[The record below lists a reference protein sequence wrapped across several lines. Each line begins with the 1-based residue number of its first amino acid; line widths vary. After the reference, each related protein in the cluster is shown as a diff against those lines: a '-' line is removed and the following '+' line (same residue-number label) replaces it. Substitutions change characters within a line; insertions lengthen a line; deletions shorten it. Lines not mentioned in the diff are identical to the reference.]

1 MTRHGFLW
9 LLAIV
14 LIFLFAPLLNSQGD
28 YDTCVKGELDTANA
42 WYNGASVQ
50 SIVDRTNSMYSTI
63 FVRTGIDPLIRKH
76 FVKPLPSKEIAP
88 GVELPKYIAPY
99 ADHMMEYWG
108 NFLQNFWMFFF
119 RIAHSIQWV
128 MYLLPFLFA
137 IVFDGVMT
145 RKAKLASFKYTS
157 PTVYNLSWHII
168 IAIVAMSLVAFSVV
182 TPLSIFFYPAAITVI
197 GMLVRLVISNIQH
210 SA

>member
-14 LIFLFAPLLNSQGD
+14 LIFLFAPLLNSQSD
-28 YDTCVKGELDTANA
+28 YESCVKTELDTAA
-42 WYNGASVQ
+42 TWYNSE
-50 SIVDRTNSMYSTI
+50 SIKDVVDRTNAMYSTI
-63 FVRTGIDPLIRKH
+63 LVRTGIDPLIRKH
-76 FVKPLPSKEIAP
+76 FVKPLPSKEISP
-88 GVELPKYIAPY
+88 GVSLPKYIAPY

-119 RIAHSIQWV
+119 RIAHSITWV
-128 MYLLPFLFA
+128 IYLMPFLLA
-137 IVFDGVMT
+137 IIFDGVMT

-157 PTVYNLSWHII
+157 PTVYNISWHVI

-182 TPLSIFFYPAAITVI
+182 TPLSIFFYPMAITLI